1 MKFSMREMFL
11 VVLAVAL
18 ALGWVLDK
26 NIYHRQFVA
35 YERLNDALYDKLRST
50 SSAKQIRIDVTCGG
64 VQRRYGYDRAPLE
77 E

>member
-35 YERLNDALYDKLRST
+35 YERLNDALYDELRST
-50 SSAKQIRIDVTCGG
+50 SSAKQILINVTCGG
-64 VQRRYGYDRAPLE
+64 VEKRYGYDRAPLE